1 MRRKKNARRLR
12 QVNSNEVTIEKKIK
26 LSKGIGKAIHNEIEY
41 HMKEIRGLRLFS
53 LIVVIMLI
61 ITLGIAVYFY
71 NLSRYVTE
79 QFCLHEIYPKGYVKS
94 YNSQV
99 SIIGPD
105 GGSIECHYGY
115 YPHGGLD

>member
-1 MRRKKNARRLR
+1 MVKKKHHTRRD
-12 QVNSNEVTIEKKIK
+12 EVTIEKRVN
-26 LSKGIGKAIHNEIEY
+26 IGKAVHNQLEY

-53 LIVVIMLI
+53 LIIVIMLI

-79 QFCLHEIYPKGYVKS
+79 QFCLRGYPKGYVKS
-94 YNSQV
+94 YSSQV

-105 GGSIECHYGY
+105 GGSIDCKYGY
-115 YPHGGLD
+115 YGGLD